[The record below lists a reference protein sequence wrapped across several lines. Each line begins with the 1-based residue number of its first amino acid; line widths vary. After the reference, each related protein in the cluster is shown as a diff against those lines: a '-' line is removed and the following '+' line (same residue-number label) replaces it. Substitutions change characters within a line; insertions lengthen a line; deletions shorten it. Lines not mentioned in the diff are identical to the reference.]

1 VIHTKKL
8 YFIALFLSVFVA
20 LGTLRFIP
28 LGLPLAFEVMMPHIE
43 LRPIAFLTHILA
55 ATVALG
61 IGGFQLWDTFRQRY
75 LAWHRWAGRVY
86 VLSVL
91 AGSAGGIVLG
101 LFALG
106 GPIAKTGFV
115 LLAILWWVTTI
126 ISVVNIKAGN
136 VQAHRAWMYRSFSLT
151 FAAVTLRLQLLAF
164 AIIGVNYVEASV
176 WLAWTAWV
184 PNLVLA
190 ECWIRN
196 SKRSIT
202 G

>member
-1 VIHTKKL
+1 VIHSKTV
-8 YFIALFLSVFVA
+8 FIIGVSLSVLVA
-20 LGTLRFIP
+20 VGTLRFIP
-28 LGLPLAFEVMMPHIE
+28 LGLPVAFEVMLPHIE
-43 LRPIAFLTHILA
+43 LRPVAFLSHILA
-55 ATVALG
+55 ASVALG
-61 IGGFQLWDTFRQRY
+61 IGGFQLWDSFRQRHP
-75 LAWHRWAGRVY
+75 AWHRRAGRVY

-91 AGSAGGIVLG
+91 IGGAGGVVLG
-101 LFALG
+101 LYALA
-106 GPIAKTGFV
+106 GPVAKTGFV

>member
-115 LLAILWWVTTI
+115 LLAILWSITTI
-126 ISVVNIKAGN
+126 LAVVNIRAKN
-136 VQAHRAWMYRSFSLT
+136 VQAHKAWMYRSFALT
-151 FAAVTLRLQLLAF
+151 FAAVTLRIQLLGFTIA
-164 AIIGVNYVEASV
+164 GVNYTDASV

-184 PNLVLA
+184 PNLVVV
-190 ECWIRN
+190 EYWIRY
-196 SKRSIT
+196 SKHQPA